1 MRRREQ
7 VQPCRELLATSS
19 LAALIGILGLLVAMS
34 FQGCSTTAPAGA
46 TEGVM
51 VYEHSNYQGQIRRLG
66 ADERDLDDVVGPCNS
81 GNWDDCIS
89 SIRVPVGWQAIL
101 YEHPNFDGRSLTV
114 TSDIQNLWTKNVEG
128 WNGCGSNWDDC
139 ASSVRISQQ

>member
-1 MRRREQ
+1 MRGRDDA
-7 VQPCRELLATSS
+7 QPQSTLSRPPTRGVAVG
-19 LAALIGILGLLVAMS
+19 AAAIFVLGLV
-34 FQGCSTTAPAGA
+34 QGCSTTAPAGA

-51 VYEHSNYQGQIRRLG
+51 VYELSGYQGQTRRLG

-89 SIRVPVGWQAIL
+89 SIRVPAGWQAIL

-114 TSDIQNLWTKNVEG
+114 TSDIRDLWTENVSG